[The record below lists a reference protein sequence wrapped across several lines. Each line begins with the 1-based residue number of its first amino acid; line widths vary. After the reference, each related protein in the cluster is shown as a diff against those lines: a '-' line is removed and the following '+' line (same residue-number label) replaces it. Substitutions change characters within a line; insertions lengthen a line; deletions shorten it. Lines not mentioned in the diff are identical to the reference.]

1 MTKIESRC
9 VDCQLPCT
17 GGDCKYYRVRVTY
30 CDSCGEEANYN
41 IDGEDCCEECAREY
55 LQEQFDNLSVSEKAR
70 LLNIHINEVE

>member
-9 VDCQLPCT
+9 VDCQLPCI
-17 GGDCKYYRVRVTY
+17 GSDCKYYRVKVTC

-41 IDGEDCCEECAREY
+41 MDGEDCCEECVKEY